1 MSENPQK
8 KERNIKDL
16 SIKLQI
22 LTSALVAER
31 EKTAN
36 YVAKIKEFEQMII
49 KKETEIT
56 NANKAKF
63 DMQSELSTL
72 TKKQKKDKTDVKL
85 DQVVNTFF
93 NKDKINF
100 NQFDNIK
107 EENNA
112 VKQEYKKYQRKFI
125 EEHELREQQQ
135 MKFDTM
141 IALQDQDIK
150 NAQERINRLE
160 NEKKEQERNNK
171 LLNDIILG
179 LDDEKQKY
187 EKEYKDIEN
196 LINKNDKTVTVI
208 MMDNAKCTGDL
219 KPKLDKIKNMT
230 KQYTEQKSTLSE
242 MKNQISHVVLETI
255 DFNAIK
261 EENIFKKEKVVI
273 TFRPN
278 ELDQKYKIEIDYE
291 NNDKQPKEI
300 FDFLDVSDYKIKSK
314 TNFECSIA
322 DKNLKIKK
330 IVLDFDPL
338 LIDFFAQRFSEFY
351 NKSREIV

>member
-1 MSENPQK
+1 M
-8 KERNIKDL
+8 
-16 SIKLQI
+16 
-22 LTSALVAER
+22 
-31 EKTAN
+31 
-36 YVAKIKEFEQMII
+36 
-49 KKETEIT
+49 
-56 NANKAKF
+56 
-63 DMQSELSTL
+63 
-72 TKKQKKDKTDVKL
+72 
-85 DQVVNTFF
+85 
-93 NKDKINF
+93 
-100 NQFDNIK
+100 
-107 EENNA
+107 
-112 VKQEYKKYQRKFI
+112 
-125 EEHELREQQQ
+125 
-135 MKFDTM
+135 
-141 IALQDQDIK
+141 
-150 NAQERINRLE
+150 
-160 NEKKEQERNNK
+160 
-171 LLNDIILG
+171 
-179 LDDEKQKY
+179 
-187 EKEYKDIEN
+187 
-196 LINKNDKTVTVI
+196 INKNDKIVTVI

-273 TFRPN
+273 TFRLN

>member
-1 MSENPQK
+1 
-8 KERNIKDL
+8 
-16 SIKLQI
+16 
-22 LTSALVAER
+22 
-31 EKTAN
+31 
-36 YVAKIKEFEQMII
+36 
-49 KKETEIT
+49 
-56 NANKAKF
+56 
-63 DMQSELSTL
+63 
-72 TKKQKKDKTDVKL
+72 
-85 DQVVNTFF
+85 
-93 NKDKINF
+93 
-100 NQFDNIK
+100 
-107 EENNA
+107 
-112 VKQEYKKYQRKFI
+112 
-125 EEHELREQQQ
+125 
-135 MKFDTM
+135 
-141 IALQDQDIK
+141 
-150 NAQERINRLE
+150 
-160 NEKKEQERNNK
+160 
-171 LLNDIILG
+171 
-179 LDDEKQKY
+179 
-187 EKEYKDIEN
+187 
-196 LINKNDKTVTVI
+196 
-208 MMDNAKCTGDL
+208 MDNAKCTGDL

-273 TFRPN
+273 TFRLN

>member
-1 MSENPQK
+1 M
-8 KERNIKDL
+8 
-16 SIKLQI
+16 
-22 LTSALVAER
+22 
-31 EKTAN
+31 
-36 YVAKIKEFEQMII
+36 
-49 KKETEIT
+49 
-56 NANKAKF
+56 
-63 DMQSELSTL
+63 
-72 TKKQKKDKTDVKL
+72 
-85 DQVVNTFF
+85 
-93 NKDKINF
+93 
-100 NQFDNIK
+100 
-107 EENNA
+107 
-112 VKQEYKKYQRKFI
+112 
-125 EEHELREQQQ
+125 
-135 MKFDTM
+135 
-141 IALQDQDIK
+141 
-150 NAQERINRLE
+150 
-160 NEKKEQERNNK
+160 
-171 LLNDIILG
+171 
-179 LDDEKQKY
+179 
-187 EKEYKDIEN
+187 
-196 LINKNDKTVTVI
+196 INKNDKTVTVI

-261 EENIFKKEKVVI
+261 EEKIFKKEKVVI
-273 TFRPN
+273 PFRLN

>member
-1 MSENPQK
+1 
-8 KERNIKDL
+8 
-16 SIKLQI
+16 
-22 LTSALVAER
+22 
-31 EKTAN
+31 
-36 YVAKIKEFEQMII
+36 
-49 KKETEIT
+49 
-56 NANKAKF
+56 
-63 DMQSELSTL
+63 
-72 TKKQKKDKTDVKL
+72 
-85 DQVVNTFF
+85 
-93 NKDKINF
+93 
-100 NQFDNIK
+100 
-107 EENNA
+107 
-112 VKQEYKKYQRKFI
+112 
-125 EEHELREQQQ
+125 
-135 MKFDTM
+135 
-141 IALQDQDIK
+141 
-150 NAQERINRLE
+150 
-160 NEKKEQERNNK
+160 
-171 LLNDIILG
+171 
-179 LDDEKQKY
+179 
-187 EKEYKDIEN
+187 
-196 LINKNDKTVTVI
+196 
-208 MMDNAKCTGDL
+208 MDNAKCTGDL

-273 TFRPN
+273 TFRLN

-330 IVLDFDPL
+330 IVLNFDPL

>member
-1 MSENPQK
+1 
-8 KERNIKDL
+8 
-16 SIKLQI
+16 
-22 LTSALVAER
+22 
-31 EKTAN
+31 
-36 YVAKIKEFEQMII
+36 
-49 KKETEIT
+49 
-56 NANKAKF
+56 
-63 DMQSELSTL
+63 
-72 TKKQKKDKTDVKL
+72 
-85 DQVVNTFF
+85 
-93 NKDKINF
+93 
-100 NQFDNIK
+100 
-107 EENNA
+107 
-112 VKQEYKKYQRKFI
+112 
-125 EEHELREQQQ
+125 
-135 MKFDTM
+135 
-141 IALQDQDIK
+141 
-150 NAQERINRLE
+150 
-160 NEKKEQERNNK
+160 
-171 LLNDIILG
+171 
-179 LDDEKQKY
+179 
-187 EKEYKDIEN
+187 
-196 LINKNDKTVTVI
+196 
-208 MMDNAKCTGDL
+208 
-219 KPKLDKIKNMT
+219 MT

-273 TFRPN
+273 TFRLN

>member
-1 MSENPQK
+1 
-8 KERNIKDL
+8 
-16 SIKLQI
+16 
-22 LTSALVAER
+22 
-31 EKTAN
+31 
-36 YVAKIKEFEQMII
+36 MII

-112 VKQEYKKYQRKFI
+112 VKQDYKEYQRKFI

-242 MKNQISHVVLETI
+242 MKNQISHVVLETT

-273 TFRPN
+273 TFRLN

-300 FDFLDVSDYKIKSK
+300 FDFLD
-314 TNFECSIA
+314 
-322 DKNLKIKK
+322 
-330 IVLDFDPL
+330 
-338 LIDFFAQRFSEFY
+338 
-351 NKSREIV
+351 

>member
-1 MSENPQK
+1 M
-8 KERNIKDL
+8 
-16 SIKLQI
+16 
-22 LTSALVAER
+22 
-31 EKTAN
+31 
-36 YVAKIKEFEQMII
+36 
-49 KKETEIT
+49 
-56 NANKAKF
+56 
-63 DMQSELSTL
+63 
-72 TKKQKKDKTDVKL
+72 
-85 DQVVNTFF
+85 
-93 NKDKINF
+93 
-100 NQFDNIK
+100 
-107 EENNA
+107 
-112 VKQEYKKYQRKFI
+112 
-125 EEHELREQQQ
+125 
-135 MKFDTM
+135 
-141 IALQDQDIK
+141 
-150 NAQERINRLE
+150 
-160 NEKKEQERNNK
+160 
-171 LLNDIILG
+171 
-179 LDDEKQKY
+179 
-187 EKEYKDIEN
+187 
-196 LINKNDKTVTVI
+196 INKNDKTVTVI

-273 TFRPN
+273 TFRLN

>member
-1 MSENPQK
+1 
-8 KERNIKDL
+8 
-16 SIKLQI
+16 
-22 LTSALVAER
+22 
-31 EKTAN
+31 
-36 YVAKIKEFEQMII
+36 
-49 KKETEIT
+49 
-56 NANKAKF
+56 
-63 DMQSELSTL
+63 
-72 TKKQKKDKTDVKL
+72 
-85 DQVVNTFF
+85 
-93 NKDKINF
+93 
-100 NQFDNIK
+100 
-107 EENNA
+107 
-112 VKQEYKKYQRKFI
+112 
-125 EEHELREQQQ
+125 

-179 LDDEKQKY
+179 LEEEKQKY

-273 TFRPN
+273 TFRLN
-278 ELDQKYKIEIDYE
+278 ELDQKYKIVIDYE
-291 NNDKQPKEI
+291 NSEKQPQEI
-300 FDFLDVSDYKIKSK
+300 YEFLDVSEFKIKSK
-314 TNFECSIA
+314 KILNF
-322 DKNLKIKK
+322 L
-330 IVLDFDPL
+330 
-338 LIDFFAQRFSEFY
+338 
-351 NKSREIV
+351 

>member
-63 DMQSELSTL
+63 DVQSELSTL

-112 VKQEYKKYQRKFI
+112 VKQEYKEYQRKFI

-160 NEKKEQERNNK
+160 NEEQERNNK

-219 KPKLDKIKNMT
+219 KTKLDKTIHRT
-230 KQYTEQKSTLSE
+230 KEHF
-242 MKNQISHVVLETI
+242 I
-255 DFNAIK
+255 
-261 EENIFKKEKVVI
+261 
-273 TFRPN
+273 
-278 ELDQKYKIEIDYE
+278 
-291 NNDKQPKEI
+291 
-300 FDFLDVSDYKIKSK
+300 
-314 TNFECSIA
+314 
-322 DKNLKIKK
+322 
-330 IVLDFDPL
+330 
-338 LIDFFAQRFSEFY
+338 
-351 NKSREIV
+351 

>member
-1 MSENPQK
+1 
-8 KERNIKDL
+8 
-16 SIKLQI
+16 
-22 LTSALVAER
+22 
-31 EKTAN
+31 
-36 YVAKIKEFEQMII
+36 MII

-56 NANKAKF
+56 NTNKAKF

-112 VKQEYKKYQRKFI
+112 VKQEYKEYQRKFI

-219 KPKLDKIKNMT
+219 KPKLDK
-230 KQYTEQKSTLSE
+230 
-242 MKNQISHVVLETI
+242 
-255 DFNAIK
+255 
-261 EENIFKKEKVVI
+261 
-273 TFRPN
+273 
-278 ELDQKYKIEIDYE
+278 
-291 NNDKQPKEI
+291 
-300 FDFLDVSDYKIKSK
+300 
-314 TNFECSIA
+314 
-322 DKNLKIKK
+322 KK
-330 IVLDFDPL
+330 I
-338 LIDFFAQRFSEFY
+338 
-351 NKSREIV
+351 

>member
-1 MSENPQK
+1 M
-8 KERNIKDL
+8 
-16 SIKLQI
+16 
-22 LTSALVAER
+22 
-31 EKTAN
+31 
-36 YVAKIKEFEQMII
+36 
-49 KKETEIT
+49 
-56 NANKAKF
+56 
-63 DMQSELSTL
+63 
-72 TKKQKKDKTDVKL
+72 
-85 DQVVNTFF
+85 
-93 NKDKINF
+93 
-100 NQFDNIK
+100 
-107 EENNA
+107 
-112 VKQEYKKYQRKFI
+112 KQEYKEYQRKFI

-273 TFRPN
+273 TFRLN

-322 DKNLKIKK
+322 DKNL
-330 IVLDFDPL
+330 F
-338 LIDFFAQRFSEFY
+338 
-351 NKSREIV
+351 

>member
-1 MSENPQK
+1 MMKSKN
-8 KERNIKDL
+8 
-16 SIKLQI
+16 
-22 LTSALVAER
+22 
-31 EKTAN
+31 
-36 YVAKIKEFEQMII
+36 
-49 KKETEIT
+49 
-56 NANKAKF
+56 
-63 DMQSELSTL
+63 
-72 TKKQKKDKTDVKL
+72 TKKS
-85 DQVVNTFF
+85 
-93 NKDKINF
+93 I
-100 NQFDNIK
+100 
-107 EENNA
+107 
-112 VKQEYKKYQRKFI
+112 
-125 EEHELREQQQ
+125 
-135 MKFDTM
+135 
-141 IALQDQDIK
+141 
-150 NAQERINRLE
+150 
-160 NEKKEQERNNK
+160 
-171 LLNDIILG
+171 
-179 LDDEKQKY
+179 
-187 EKEYKDIEN
+187 DIEN

-273 TFRPN
+273 TFRLN

-338 LIDFFAQRFSEFY
+338 LIDFFAQRFSELY